1 MKIEN
6 PVVVDGKFSR
16 QIAEAMSRI
25 TDAPILLEKPMETK
39 PIVVVDEELQA
50 PKIEQIKP
58 NRSCRHCLG
67 RGHVGTNTATGKKVL
82 CRCVR
87 RSYDQALRAYNTE
100 KSRLAKLRPVP
111 VSAGAGWDDP
121 KNGGQHVITEKS
133 LAPA

>member
-1 MKIEN
+1 MRGPLIVGTTLHPEI
-6 PVVVDGKFSR
+6 V
-16 QIAEAMSRI
+16 QAMSRI
-25 TDAPILLEKPMETK
+25 TDAPILLEKPMETQTETK
-39 PIVVVDEELQA
+39 PSVVNDELQA

-100 KSRLAKLRPVP
+100 KSRLAKLAPVP
-111 VSAGAGWDDP
+111 VSASAGWDEP
-121 KNGGQHVITEKS
+121 KAPVGNTEA
-133 LAPA
+133 LAAA